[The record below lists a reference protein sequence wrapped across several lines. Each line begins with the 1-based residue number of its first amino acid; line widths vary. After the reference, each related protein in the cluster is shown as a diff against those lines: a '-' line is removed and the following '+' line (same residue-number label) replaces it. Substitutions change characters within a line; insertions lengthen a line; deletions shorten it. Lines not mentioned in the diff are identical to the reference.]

1 MSAPIKL
8 KSLPDVAKND
18 PGNELEKLRDAAQN
32 LSAEANKP
40 APAKDLAAKRIADSL
55 GKVVEQLL
63 RDKKTRDL
71 PGRSSAVVTV
81 YKSFNKAVDD
91 YNDGVKERKEA
102 EAAGKE
108 AKPAP
113 IPSSPDKV
121 KLLING
127 VKGPTAWKDDYDD
140 LLALMKKPGNYDYTG
155 KGTGGS
161 WTPDFRQHKSHTDSG
176 TKGWKAYVEQPSM
189 GAGSKWRL
197 YFTCND
203 YDTESGELT
212 VKLIKCKEDH

>member
-63 RDKKTRDL
+63 KDKKTRDL

-81 YKSFNKAVDD
+81 YKPPV
-91 YNDGVKERKEA
+91 
-102 EAAGKE
+102 
-108 AKPAP
+108 
-113 IPSSPDKV
+113 
-121 KLLING
+121 
-127 VKGPTAWKDDYDD
+127 
-140 LLALMKKPGNYDYTG
+140 
-155 KGTGGS
+155 
-161 WTPDFRQHKSHTDSG
+161 
-176 TKGWKAYVEQPSM
+176 
-189 GAGSKWRL
+189 
-197 YFTCND
+197 
-203 YDTESGELT
+203 
-212 VKLIKCKEDH
+212 